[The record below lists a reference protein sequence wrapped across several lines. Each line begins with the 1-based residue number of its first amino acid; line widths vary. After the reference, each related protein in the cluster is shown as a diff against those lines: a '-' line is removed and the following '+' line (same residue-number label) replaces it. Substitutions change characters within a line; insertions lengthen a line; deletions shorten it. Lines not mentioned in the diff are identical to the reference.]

1 MKLPT
6 YSPIEA
12 LNRAKLMMGYDP
24 TKTLTENKESVK
36 GLIKEDDIDTDT
48 EKSVKRV
55 LDSCNS
61 RTPVE
66 GTLDAASIASA
77 FNRSFN
83 YQTAYMFGGTDDS
96 LWRAQAAKMKK
107 GNMDDLCNIK
117 REFEDLGY
125 GDFTEKLVDELDDE
139 ELAELMETFSA
150 MSYKTKKESRLQVDS
165 TEQKNINEFK
175 AKFRCVFDSDSNVD
189 SKVYLNPNKYTYIK
203 VRGTSGRVYQLF
215 YSGALKDWNGTKWVD
230 TGKFLNCDGRKVV
243 VESEQ
248 KKRLVEDFDDSG
260 IRVKT
265 PTPTPTG
272 GGGGG
277 TRPAPAYRNCT
288 GTYKKGCKTDPSAA
302 IGKVQACLQLT
313 ADGKYGNKTDA
324 KLKSMGYTSF
334 TDADVDKICNV
345 PAPEVSGEIIKI
357 DPSNTDF

>member
-1 MKLPT
+1 MKQPK
-6 YSPIEA
+6 YSPKEA
-12 LNRAKLMMGYDP
+12 LNRVKLMMGYDL

-36 GLIKEDDIDTDT
+36 RVIKEDDIDTNT
-48 EKSVKRV
+48 EKSVKKI
-55 LDSCNS
+55 LDSCRS
-61 RTPVE
+61 RTPGE

-83 YQTAYMFGGTDDS
+83 YTWGTDDS
-96 LWRAQAAKMKK
+96 LWRAQSEIMKK

-117 REFEDLGY
+117 NEFEDLGY
-125 GDFTEKLVDELDDE
+125 GNFAEELVDDLDDE

-150 MSYKTKKESRLQVDS
+150 MRYKSSKESNLRVDS
-165 TEQKNINEFK
+165 TEQKNINEYK

-189 SKVYLNPNKYTYIK
+189 STVYVNQNKYTFIK

-215 YSGALKDWNGTKWVD
+215 YSGMLKDWNGTKWVD
-230 TGKFLNCDGRKVV
+230 SGKSLTCNGRKVV
-243 VESEQ
+243 VESQ
-248 KKRLVEDFDDSG
+248 KKKPLVEDFDDSS
-260 IRVKT
+260 ISRKK
-265 PTPTPTG
+265 PTPTG

-277 TRPAPAYRNCT
+277 TTPRPITSTYKPCT
-288 GTYKKGCKTDPSAA
+288 GTYKKGCKSDVIS
-302 IGKVQACLQLT
+302 KVQACLKIGV
-313 ADGKYGNKTDA
+313 DGKYGKNTDE
-324 KLKSMGYTSF
+324 KLKSLGFTSF

>member
-1 MKLPT
+1 MKQPN
-6 YSPIEA
+6 YSPQQA
-12 LNRAKLMMGYDP
+12 LERVKLMMGYDAN
-24 TKTLTENKESVK
+24 KTLTENRQSLK
-36 GLIKEDDIDTDT
+36 LIKEDDIDNDT
-48 EKSVKRV
+48 EKSVKKM
-55 LDSCNS
+55 LDACNS
-61 RTPVE
+61 RTPGE
-66 GTLDAASIASA
+66 GTLDAASIASK
-77 FNRSFN
+77 FNKSFN

-96 LWRAQAAKMKK
+96 LWRAQAEIMKK
-107 GNMDDLCNIK
+107 GNLDDLCNIK
-117 REFEDLGY
+117 TEFEELGY
-125 GDFTEKLVDELDDE
+125 GSFAQKLVDELDDE
-139 ELAELMETFSA
+139 ELAELMEAFSA
-150 MSYKTKKESRLQVDS
+150 MSYRTKKESSLRVDS
-165 TEQKNINEFK
+165 TEQKNINQFK

-189 SKVYLNPNKYTYIK
+189 QKVYVNQNKYTFIK

-215 YSGALKDWNGTKWVD
+215 YDGALKDWNGTKWVD
-230 TGKFLNCDGRKVV
+230 TGKALTCDGRKVV

-260 IRVKT
+260 LRVKT

-277 TRPAPAYRNCT
+277 TRPTPAYRNCT

-313 ADGKYGNKTDA
+313 ADGKYGKNTDE
-324 KLKSMGYTSF
+324 KLKSMGFTSF
-334 TDADVDKICNV
+334 TDADIDKICNV